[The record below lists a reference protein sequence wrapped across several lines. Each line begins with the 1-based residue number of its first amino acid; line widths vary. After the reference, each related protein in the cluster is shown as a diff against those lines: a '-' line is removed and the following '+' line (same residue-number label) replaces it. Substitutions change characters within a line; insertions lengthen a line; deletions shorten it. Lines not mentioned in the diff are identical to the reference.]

1 MNLPKALVLTVAATT
16 FCLMTSPAFAVQE
29 TTPQNMT
36 CQEFMDMNP
45 KSMTPVAFW
54 VVNRNTDFSGGD
66 YVDWHEVETVS
77 VPKMLQQ
84 CHKNPAAKLGDLNS
98 VIKISLPGAR
108 RGKLTSLPAVMRR
121 APSHSSLAHSHG
133 RGWPIWPTARRAQ
146 TLQQSSVGRP
156 VLHGAYRGD

>member
-16 FCLMTSPAFAVQE
+16 FCLMTSPAFAVEE

-77 VPKMLQQ
+77 VPKMLQE
-84 CHKNPAAKLGDLNS
+84 CHKNPAAKTWRSQRGHQ
-98 VIKISLPGAR
+98 KITPPASG
-108 RGKLTSLPAVMRR
+108 RGKPAALRR
-121 APSHSSLAHSHG
+121 SRFTHRYRIRTADGG
-133 RGWPIWPTARRAQ
+133 R
-146 TLQQSSVGRP
+146 
-156 VLHGAYRGD
+156 

>member
-16 FCLMTSPAFAVQE
+16 FCLMTSPAFAVEE

-77 VPKMLQQ
+77 VPKMLQE
-84 CHKNPAAKLGDLNS
+84 CHKSPPGIRPGKPAAL
-98 VIKISLPGAR
+98 R
-108 RGKLTSLPAVMRR
+108 RVPLY
-121 APSHSSLAHSHG
+121 SSIPHSHG
-133 RGWPIWPTARRAQ
+133 RWRPISLRYKNAPIIAPTTGA
-146 TLQQSSVGRP
+146 SSGTRK
-156 VLHGAYRGD
+156 

>member
-54 VVNRNTDFSGGD
+54 VVNRNTDFSGG
-66 YVDWHEVETVS
+66 TMS
-77 VPKMLQQ
+77 TGMKSRPSRCRK
-84 CHKNPAAKLGDLNS
+84 CCSSATRTPPLNS
-98 VIKISLPGAR
+98 A
-108 RGKLTSLPAVMRR
+108 TSTRL
-121 APSHSSLAHSHG
+121 LK
-133 RGWPIWPTARRAQ
+133 
-146 TLQQSSVGRP
+146 
-156 VLHGAYRGD
+156 

>member
-16 FCLMTSPAFAVQE
+16 FCLMTSPAFAVEE

-77 VPKMLQQ
+77 VPKMLQE
-84 CHKNPAAKLGDLNS
+84 CHKNPAAKLGDLS
-98 VIKISLPGAR
+98 AAIK
-108 RGKLTSLPAVMRR
+108 K
-121 APSHSSLAHSHG
+121 
-133 RGWPIWPTARRAQ
+133 
-146 TLQQSSVGRP
+146 
-156 VLHGAYRGD
+156 